1 MRVIVMM
8 MTTMDD
14 NNRWKQWMTTM
25 DDNDYWFKAS
35 GRQIPVGAISSLSPE
50 SNKKTLFWQIYL
62 ILWNYLLKLFIGNTP
77 TEPSETL
84 DGFHEFF
91 EQSCLPSH
99 AMLRWVGIQ
108 GQSFKLVLF
117 CIICSPPILSCL
129 NNYCIFFTGFLPFF
143 LALKSLYMLQPSQF
157 WNGARQ

>member
-1 MRVIVMM
+1 
-8 MTTMDD
+8 MTTIDE
-14 NNRWKQWMTTM
+14 NNGWQQWMKIM

-91 EQSCLPSH
+91 EQSCMPSH

-117 CIICSPPILSCL
+117 CLICSPPILSCL
-129 NNYCIFFTGFLPFF
+129 NNYCIFLLIFF
-143 LALKSLYMLQPSQF
+143 HSF
-157 WNGARQ
+157 WHWNPCICFNHLNFEMVRGNNLMIFAP